1 MERKKISGSIKIH
14 IAKDNLRLPQDLIEE
29 ILSRLPVK
37 SLLKFRKVEIVGSCN
52 GLVCILE
59 DTGGLI
65 LCNPS
70 TRMAMNLPDI
80 GVGEN
85 LVGKAFTKYGFGYDE
100 SSDDY
105 KTNSWKTLKDEQDS
119 DIQFEGGGTF
129 ASGNLH
135 WVTGNREIVSFDLKS
150 EVDGMVEQ
158 PSYPK
163 GDIFPTLGVI
173 DGCLSVISVLCFKDY
188 QHAYFDVWVMKEYGV
203 KESWVK
209 VITIPNFRRRHY
221 SIGERLVSFSRGPKG
236 EILVIHSSTFVVY
249 YPKAKLFPRL
259 GVIGGCLSVHCDYR
273 NCHFDVWVMK
283 KYGVNESWVKVS
295 EVYRVVEPLDYSK
308 GDFYQ
313 IVGVIGGCLS
323 LVCAYYDICLD
334 V

>member
-1 MERKKISGSIKIH
+1 MLVSWRSVLNYPF
-14 IAKDNLRLPQDLIEE
+14 AFDVTFNLD
-29 ILSRLPVK
+29 
-37 SLLKFRKVEIVGSCN
+37 RKVEIVGSCN

-105 KTNSWKTLKDEQDS
+105 KVFVVITLCCSPNVYRAISRLYSLKTNSWKTLKDEQDS
-119 DIQFEGGGTF
+119 DIQFGGGGTF

-135 WVTGNREIVSFDLKS
+135 WVTGNREIGSFNLKS

-209 VITIPNFRRRHY
+209 VVTLPNFRRRIY
-221 SIGERLVSFSRGPKG
+221 SICERLVSFSRGPKG

-249 YPKAKLFPRL
+249 YPKGN
-259 GVIGGCLSVHCDYR
+259 GVHHRSQINNTTSVTGAY
-273 NCHFDVWVMK
+273 F
-283 KYGVNESWVKVS
+283 Y
-295 EVYRVVEPLDYSK
+295 VE
-308 GDFYQ
+308 
-313 IVGVIGGCLS
+313 S
-323 LVCAYYDICLD
+323 LVSVASNAEQEPKHCSSLKYQNEMFE
-334 V
+334 